1 MTRKPTPTRIQKEL
15 DLLEE
20 SGKEF
25 VIVDVAH
32 KLNSTSNV
40 LAAAIRFRDPPFTCV
55 SRPTGRSGGS
65 NYSRYKFIK
74 GESV

>member
-1 MTRKPTPTRIQKEL
+1 MSRKPTPTRIQKEL

-25 VIVDVAH
+25 VVVDIAH
-32 KLNSTSNV
+32 RLNTTSNV
-40 LAAAIRFRDPPFTCV
+40 LASALRFRENAVCV

-65 NYSRYKFIK
+65 NYSRYQFIK
-74 GESV
+74 KEET